1 MAKVFSF
8 TSVLRKNMMEKDK
21 PDLYYAL
28 AKSSGE
34 IDIDEMAER
43 IQRSSTVNWAD
54 VVCVLRALQTE
65 MIDSFKKGEIVRL
78 GNIGSFYVTLRSN
91 GVLVQKDVKEG
102 LIKGARVRFRPG
114 KEIKDALK
122 TLDYSKYKPESSEGD
137 KTDPENPK
145 PKPDLYYALAKS
157 SGEIDIDEMAE
168 RIQRSSTVNW
178 ADVVCVLRALQTEMI
193 DSFKKGEIVRLGNIG
208 SFYVTLRSN
217 GVLVQKDVK
226 EGLIKGA
233 RVRFRPGKEIKDAL
247 KTLDFSKYKPEN
259 SEGDKTDPENPKPK
273 PDPDDGDEEAPDPT
287 V

>member
-1 MAKVFSF
+1 MSCHKQGTTCDPNILFFNDS
-8 TSVLRKNMMEKDK
+8 KNLKQEKDYGK
-21 PDLYYAL
+21 SILIHQRAQQPDLYYAL

-54 VVCVLRALQTE
+54 VVCVLRALH
-65 MIDSFKKGEIVRL
+65 
-78 GNIGSFYVTLRSN
+78 
-91 GVLVQKDVKEG
+91 
-102 LIKGARVRFRPG
+102 
-114 KEIKDALK
+114 
-122 TLDYSKYKPESSEGD
+122 
-137 KTDPENPK
+137 
-145 PKPDLYYALAKS
+145 
-157 SGEIDIDEMAE
+157 
-168 RIQRSSTVNW
+168 
-178 ADVVCVLRALQTEMI
+178 TEMI

-247 KTLDFSKYKPEN
+247 KTLDFSKYKPES

>member
-43 IQRSSTVNWAD
+43 IQRSSTV
-54 VVCVLRALQTE
+54 
-65 MIDSFKKGEIVRL
+65 
-78 GNIGSFYVTLRSN
+78 
-91 GVLVQKDVKEG
+91 
-102 LIKGARVRFRPG
+102 
-114 KEIKDALK
+114 
-122 TLDYSKYKPESSEGD
+122 
-137 KTDPENPK
+137 
-145 PKPDLYYALAKS
+145 
-157 SGEIDIDEMAE
+157 
-168 RIQRSSTVNW
+168 
-178 ADVVCVLRALQTEMI
+178 QTEMI

>member
-122 TLDYSKYKPESSEGD
+122 TLDYSMKFCPDCGALVEVEHNCPNCGTTYEEG
-137 KTDPENPK
+137 
-145 PKPDLYYALAKS
+145 
-157 SGEIDIDEMAE
+157 
-168 RIQRSSTVNW
+168 
-178 ADVVCVLRALQTEMI
+178 
-193 DSFKKGEIVRLGNIG
+193 
-208 SFYVTLRSN
+208 
-217 GVLVQKDVK
+217 QKFCLECGTK
-226 EGLIKGA
+226 LI
-233 RVRFRPGKEIKDAL
+233 
-247 KTLDFSKYKPEN
+247 N
-259 SEGDKTDPENPKPK
+259 
-273 PDPDDGDEEAPDPT
+273 EE
-287 V
+287 

>member
-65 MIDSFKKGEIVRL
+65 MIDSFKKGEIVR
-78 GNIGSFYVTLRSN
+78 
-91 GVLVQKDVKEG
+91 
-102 LIKGARVRFRPG
+102 
-114 KEIKDALK
+114 
-122 TLDYSKYKPESSEGD
+122 
-137 KTDPENPK
+137 
-145 PKPDLYYALAKS
+145 
-157 SGEIDIDEMAE
+157 
-168 RIQRSSTVNW
+168 
-178 ADVVCVLRALQTEMI
+178 
-193 DSFKKGEIVRLGNIG
+193 
-208 SFYVTLRSN
+208 
-217 GVLVQKDVK
+217 KDVK

>member
-91 GVLVQKDVKEG
+91 GVLVQKDARRIAAIFVHQKGIILGFNIEVSICMPEAGNRSVKQ
-102 LIKGARVRFRPG
+102 L
-114 KEIKDALK
+114 
-122 TLDYSKYKPESSEGD
+122 PEL
-137 KTDPENPK
+137 P
-145 PKPDLYYALAKS
+145 
-157 SGEIDIDEMAE
+157 
-168 RIQRSSTVNW
+168 
-178 ADVVCVLRALQTEMI
+178 VL
-193 DSFKKGEIVRLGNIG
+193 
-208 SFYVTLRSN
+208 
-217 GVLVQKDVK
+217 
-226 EGLIKGA
+226 
-233 RVRFRPGKEIKDAL
+233 
-247 KTLDFSKYKPEN
+247 
-259 SEGDKTDPENPKPK
+259 
-273 PDPDDGDEEAPDPT
+273 
-287 V
+287 

>member
-1 MAKVFSF
+1 MCA
-8 TSVLRKNMMEKDK
+8 
-21 PDLYYAL
+21 A
-28 AKSSGE
+28 
-34 IDIDEMAER
+34 
-43 IQRSSTVNWAD
+43 
-54 VVCVLRALQTE
+54 
-65 MIDSFKKGEIVRL
+65 
-78 GNIGSFYVTLRSN
+78 
-91 GVLVQKDVKEG
+91 
-102 LIKGARVRFRPG
+102 
-114 KEIKDALK
+114 
-122 TLDYSKYKPESSEGD
+122 
-137 KTDPENPK
+137 
-145 PKPDLYYALAKS
+145 
-157 SGEIDIDEMAE
+157 
-168 RIQRSSTVNW
+168 
-178 ADVVCVLRALQTEMI
+178 RALQTEMI

>member
-114 KEIKDALK
+114 KEIKDARWTTASTNRKAAKGTRPIRK
-122 TLDYSKYKPESSEGD
+122 TPNPNRTPMTVTKKLRTQPYKAIINRVFIKSDES
-137 KTDPENPK
+137 
-145 PKPDLYYALAKS
+145 
-157 SGEIDIDEMAE
+157 
-168 RIQRSSTVNW
+168 
-178 ADVVCVLRALQTEMI
+178 
-193 DSFKKGEIVRLGNIG
+193 
-208 SFYVTLRSN
+208 
-217 GVLVQKDVK
+217 
-226 EGLIKGA
+226 
-233 RVRFRPGKEIKDAL
+233 
-247 KTLDFSKYKPEN
+247 
-259 SEGDKTDPENPKPK
+259 
-273 PDPDDGDEEAPDPT
+273 
-287 V
+287 

>member
-54 VVCVLRALQTE
+54 VVCVLRALH
-65 MIDSFKKGEIVRL
+65 
-78 GNIGSFYVTLRSN
+78 
-91 GVLVQKDVKEG
+91 
-102 LIKGARVRFRPG
+102 
-114 KEIKDALK
+114 
-122 TLDYSKYKPESSEGD
+122 
-137 KTDPENPK
+137 
-145 PKPDLYYALAKS
+145 
-157 SGEIDIDEMAE
+157 
-168 RIQRSSTVNW
+168 
-178 ADVVCVLRALQTEMI
+178 TEMI

-247 KTLDFSKYKPEN
+247 KTLDFSKYKPESSETRPIRKTPSPSRTRTTATKKLRTRRYKATVNQVFTN
-259 SEGDKTDPENPKPK
+259 STKS
-273 PDPDDGDEEAPDPT
+273 
-287 V
+287 

>member
-122 TLDYSKYKPESSEGD
+122 RWTSASTNRKTAKETRPIRKTPNPNRIPMTVTKKLRTQPYKAIINRGFTKSDES
-137 KTDPENPK
+137 
-145 PKPDLYYALAKS
+145 
-157 SGEIDIDEMAE
+157 
-168 RIQRSSTVNW
+168 
-178 ADVVCVLRALQTEMI
+178 
-193 DSFKKGEIVRLGNIG
+193 
-208 SFYVTLRSN
+208 
-217 GVLVQKDVK
+217 
-226 EGLIKGA
+226 
-233 RVRFRPGKEIKDAL
+233 
-247 KTLDFSKYKPEN
+247 
-259 SEGDKTDPENPKPK
+259 
-273 PDPDDGDEEAPDPT
+273 
-287 V
+287 